1 METLDITF
9 IVDREDFFDWLE
21 QEQILY
27 SFAGENLI
35 KVPPIEKIIIQEFWG
50 I

>member
-9 IVDREDFFDWLE
+9 IANREDFFDWLDK
-21 QEQILY
+21 EQILY
-27 SFAGENLI
+27 SFFGENLI
-35 KVPPIEKIIIQEFWG
+35 KVTPIEKIIIEEFWG